1 MREQAELRHR
11 AEAIAARLP
20 ALLVAAERVASTVT
34 QGVHGRRR
42 VGQGETF
49 WQFRGYEWGD
59 SVQAID
65 WRQSAKSE
73 RAFVRESEWEAAQSV
88 WLWYDDSPS
97 MRYRSGLAEVEK
109 IERARLLIL
118 ALAVILV
125 RAGEH
130 IAAIGGDSAPATGR
144 AALDRMTRLLAVEAP
159 APGPGTAAAMP
170 EFLPLPRHAHMVLMG
185 DFLAPLEEI
194 DAAVRRYAGRGL
206 HGHMVQVLDPAE
218 ETLPFRGRS
227 LFEGLEEEGDVLVR
241 RAERIRDAYT
251 QRMTDHQQG
260 LAAIARSVRWSFTTH
275 RTDRSPESCLLALYQ
290 NLSVTPGI

>member
-1 MREQAELRHR
+1 MHEQAELRRR

-59 SVQAID
+59 PAQAID

-73 RAFVRESEWEAAQSV
+73 RAFVRETEWEAAQSV
-88 WLWYDDSPS
+88 WLWCDESPS

-130 IAAIGGDSAPATGR
+130 IAAVDGDSGPATGR
-144 AALDRMTRLLAVEAP
+144 AALDRMTRRLAVEAHGSP
-159 APGPGTAAAMP
+159 AGTAAMP
-170 EFLPLPRHAHMVLMG
+170 EFLPLPRHAHMVLIG

-227 LFEGLEEEGDVLVR
+227 LFEGLEAEGDVLVR
-241 RAERIRDAYT
+241 RAERIRDAYAR
-251 QRMTDHQQG
+251 RMADHQGG
-260 LAAIARSVRWSFTTH
+260 LAAIARSVRWSFAIH

-290 NLSVTPGI
+290 NLSVMPGI

>member
-1 MREQAELRHR
+1 MRESAELRHG
-11 AEAIAARLP
+11 AEAIAAVLP

-59 SVQAID
+59 SAHAID

-73 RAFVRESEWEAAQSV
+73 RAFVRETEWEAAQSV
-88 WLWYDDSPS
+88 WLWCDDSPS
-97 MRYRSGLAEVEK
+97 MHYRSGLAEAEK
-109 IERARLLIL
+109 IERARLLLL
-118 ALAVILV
+118 ALAVILA

-130 IAAIGGDSAPATGR
+130 IALVGDDAVPASGR
-144 AALDRMTRLLAVEAP
+144 AALDRMTRLLVAGAP
-159 APGPGTAAAMP
+159 ASRAGAAAMP
-170 EFLPLPRHAHMVLMG
+170 GFLPLPRHAHMVLFG

-194 DAAVRRYAGRGL
+194 DAMARRYAGRGL
-206 HGHMVQVLDPAE
+206 RGHMVQVLDPAE

-227 LFEGLEEEGDVLVR
+227 LFEGLEAEEGVLVR
-241 RAERIRDAYT
+241 RAERVRDAYA
-251 QRMTDHQQG
+251 QRMAGHQQG

-275 RTDRSPESCLLALYQ
+275 RTDRSPESCLLALYH
-290 NLSVTPGI
+290 NLSAMPGD